1 MSTLKQQA
9 LFFLVSLLSVVI
21 FFFYQEDLQRF
32 LKLSD
37 YQFKLRL
44 YKYGFSVLI
53 NFALIGLV
61 YLCLRKTWIT
71 LFFSQFVFFSLTF
84 INIKKEQ
91 YLSASLVPSDFLL
104 LPETLTAAPLLLK
117 LSVFIGLGLFLALAV
132 ILYRKEK

>member
-9 LFFLVSLLSVVI
+9 LFVLASLLSVVI

-44 YKYGFSVLI
+44 YKYGFSILI
-53 NFALIGLV
+53 NYALISLV
-61 YLCLRKTWIT
+61 YLVLRKTWMT
-71 LFFSQFVFFSLTF
+71 LFVSQFIFFSLTF

-91 YLSASLVPSDFLL
+91 
-104 LPETLTAAPLLLK
+104 
-117 LSVFIGLGLFLALAV
+117 
-132 ILYRKEK
+132 